1 MVTRVNGGVINDQML
16 KGKLRFFKIVGPA
29 NAFQYTIGTDS
40 VGDGTGI
47 PNVVVPNTNTAIN
60 DANTALYVEKVGI
73 KQPSPNS
80 VAEYV
85 ISAILEKCTVSMIK
99 IVSDTE
105 IHVAIENTSNGW
117 DTTSSG
123 EYDFDTGLDIDSD
136 AAANML
142 AVIKDGGTLTN
153 VPDITNTGKS
163 FDTATLV
170 SVTEV
175 PFVLV

>member
-29 NAFQYTIGTDS
+29 SAFQYTVGTDTN
-40 VGDGTGI
+40 GDGTGD
-47 PNVVVPNTNTAIN
+47 PEVKVPNTLQYQG
-60 DANTALYVEKVGI
+60 DFQEFVGI
-73 KQPSPNS
+73 KQPAPRS
-80 VAEYV
+80 VAEFV
-85 ISAILEKCTVSMIK
+85 IRTLLEKCTISVIK

-105 IHVAIENTSNGW
+105 MHIAIENTTNGW

-123 EYDFDTGLDIDSD
+123 EYDFDTGLDLDSD

-142 AVIKDGGTLTN
+142 AAIQAGGTLTD
-153 VPDITNTGKS
+153 VPDTTDVGKS
-163 FDTATLV
+163 FDTSTFV

-175 PFVLV
+175 PFELV